1 VFDTLIESKPQ
12 KQRTAAQTVFSLIFH
27 GLLIAFAVK
36 VTAGAAERLDDKEV
50 DTTMVFLT
58 PPKVTPP
65 PPTPPPEDVVVS
77 ANPPPKG
84 FQTVIAP
91 TDIPKEIPPV
101 NLNER
106 ALDPRDFTGKG
117 VEGGIAAGVVGG
129 TGPVEIGQT
138 FLEAQVDDPP
148 QLISAGPQRFP
159 PAMRAAGIPGKVTM
173 QFVVDVTWHVEPGSL
188 KVISASH
195 QAFVE
200 PTKQMLLKS
209 LFKPGKVRGEP
220 VRVLVQQTINF
231 AIS

>member
-1 VFDTLIESKPQ
+1 MFDTLIESKPK
-12 KQRTAAQTVFSLIFH
+12 KQRTAGQTVFSLVVH
-27 GLLIAFAVK
+27 AALIAAAVK
-36 VTAGAAERLDDKEV
+36 VTAGAADRADDNAT
-50 DTTMVFLT
+50 DTTMVFLEA
-58 PPKVTPP
+58 PKDIPKPVPP
-65 PPTPPPEDVVVS
+65 PPDQVVQ

-101 NLNER
+101 DLNQR

-129 TGPVEIGQT
+129 TGPVIGET

-148 QLISAGPQRFP
+148 QLISSGPQLFP

-173 QFVVDVTWHVEPGSL
+173 QFVVDVTGHVEPGSL
-188 KVISASH
+188 KVLSASH

-209 LFKPGKVRGEP
+209 LFKPGKVHGEP
-220 VRVLVQQTINF
+220 VRVLVQQVINF
-231 AIS
+231 AIT